1 MTVRRIVPNL
11 FEADTTPARAFWEGV
26 FELDVAMDMGWIAT
40 LASPA
45 NPSVQISIFEQGAEE
60 DRDPFVSVEVTD
72 VDAVHARV
80 LERGYE
86 VVYAIRDEDWG
97 VRRFM
102 VRDPAGRVVNV
113 LSHAQLGVAG

>member
-1 MTVRRIVPNL
+1 MSVRRIVPNV
-11 FEADTTPARAFWEGV
+11 FEEDPAAARAFWEGV

-45 NPSVQISIFEQGAEE
+45 NPSVQISVFERGAEE
-60 DRDPFVSVEVTD
+60 GLDPLVSVEVTD

-86 VVYAIRDEDWG
+86 VVYALRDEDWG

-113 LSHAQLGVAG
+113 LSHGDG

>member
-11 FEADTTPARAFWEGV
+11 FESAPDDTREFYAGV
-26 FELDVAMDMGWIAT
+26 FELDVAMDMGWIVT

-45 NPSVQISIFEQGAEE
+45 NRTAQVSIFEEEAEQG
-60 DRDPFVSVEVTD
+60 RDPFVSIEVTD
-72 VDAVHARV
+72 VDAVHARAIE
-80 LERGYE
+80 LGHEI
-86 VVYAIRDEDWG
+86 VYPLRDEEWR

-113 LSHAQLGVAG
+113 LSHAESQ